1 MVSGSWND
9 HWIFWF
15 GPYLG
20 STGAALMYGYVF
32 ADLEAEAQEA
42 AKGALGGIAP
52 VPLVDADA
60 ASPRSAAPAGVVYN
74 PAYGAGAAPAAT
86 VPAPA
91 VAAAT
96 FTGKSGN
103 AAFAAPE
110 ASAAYVASTN
120 DGGQEW
126 R

>member
-1 MVSGSWND
+1 
-9 HWIFWF
+9 
-15 GPYLG
+15 
-20 STGAALMYGYVF
+20 MYGYVF
-32 ADLEAEAQEA
+32 ADLEDEAHEA
-42 AKGALGGIAP
+42 AKGALGGVAP
-52 VPLVDADA
+52 VALVDDDA
-60 ASPRSAAPAGVVYN
+60 ASPRGAAPAGVVYN
-74 PAYGAGAAPAAT
+74 PAYGAAPAAAAPA
-86 VPAPA
+86 PAA
-91 VAAAT
+91 VASAT